1 MAAILGPRSAPLAP
15 AVQFPQAVPR
25 LALPAASEQR
35 RPAAS
40 GFTAVGIPRLRHMER
55 RFSVQAVIFDLDGT
69 LVATDRFWPDAA
81 RAGALRAF
89 EELGLAQQPPE
100 PDVWMAM
107 VGQPLEEAFVAAF
120 PDLSEAQR
128 QVLLERCVEEE
139 HRLLDEGRAGLL
151 PGVTATLEALRAD
164 GVRIGVAS
172 NCSGAYLEQMMRGL
186 GLAEWVE
193 EPRCLDS
200 PGIRDKGDMVEDLL
214 LTFGTRHAVMV
225 GDRSSDR
232 DAAWANG
239 IPHVHLARGYALA
252 SEEVEAE
259 GCISGMDALVP
270 LLEERAGRVRA
281 LAADLE
287 VPRRAARVLVTGA
300 PFSGCRDLA
309 QDLASALA
317 GGGRPVEVLE
327 GFDWLWT
334 DAEPAAA
341 GEPPL
346 AALGRTL
353 DLPAADAGLGAP
365 LAAGHVRVVACPLG
379 LHPALLTAA
388 DRVVWVA
395 AEAEV
400 RLRRGAGEVGRQ
412 QGLPRLET
420 LLGATEPLGGALARA
435 FPPARLAHL
444 QVDGTDA
451 LRPARALAPPAGP
464 ALS

>member
-1 MAAILGPRSAPLAP
+1 MAAILGPAPRPPLRSSSRRFPGSQP
-15 AVQFPQAVPR
+15 ATPSSVVPPR
-25 LALPAASEQR
+25 LESWPSGSLGSAAWSDAS
-35 RPAAS
+35 RPA
-40 GFTAVGIPRLRHMER
+40 GLV
-55 RFSVQAVIFDLDGT
+55 LDGT

-89 EELGLAQQPPE
+89 EELGLEQHPPE
-100 PDVWMAM
+100 PEVWMAM

-120 PDLSEAQR
+120 PDLTEAQR

-151 PGVTATLEALRAD
+151 PGVTATLQALRAD

-270 LLEERAGRVRA
+270 CWRSGPAASGHWLQPSRSHGARRESSSPARSPAVATWPRTWRLRWRLLAAGRWRCSMAPGGCGATPNQQRPASRRWRRSGAPWTCRLRTRRSERPSPRVRCVWLPA
-281 LAADLE
+281 PSGCTPPSRRRLTASSGSP
-287 VPRRAARVLVTGA
+287 PRRA
-300 PFSGCRDLA
+300 
-309 QDLASALA
+309 
-317 GGGRPVEVLE
+317 
-327 GFDWLWT
+327 
-334 DAEPAAA
+334 
-341 GEPPL
+341 
-346 AALGRTL
+346 
-353 DLPAADAGLGAP
+353 
-365 LAAGHVRVVACPLG
+365 
-379 LHPALLTAA
+379 
-388 DRVVWVA
+388 
-395 AEAEV
+395 
-400 RLRRGAGEVGRQ
+400 
-412 QGLPRLET
+412 
-420 LLGATEPLGGALARA
+420 
-435 FPPARLAHL
+435 
-444 QVDGTDA
+444 
-451 LRPARALAPPAGP
+451 
-464 ALS
+464 